1 MQKNELD
8 LLREIKSLYKKLT
21 EEPKGQ
27 YKGKVYIEP
36 SAYIYSENAKK
47 FFHYFCMFIPIKK
60 RLSFH
65 GQPLEVCHLLA
76 ANIGIFL
83 ESDTIKHQR

>member
-47 FFHYFCMFIPIKK
+47 FYNFTDIPTPEKIKNMV
-60 RLSFH
+60 
-65 GQPLEVCHLLA
+65 E
-76 ANIGIFL
+76 
-83 ESDTIKHQR
+83 